1 MSRFREALSALQR
14 HLFGVEDSSSS
25 TYAATVKGARKQ
37 LFTSHSD
44 GQNSDEELCDLI
56 LFAMEQ
62 CDVYGPLRG
71 LRRIT
76 WMCSNCE
83 GSDLVTALLRKSQH
97 LLDALPI
104 WCRKAFIDGR
114 SMTVDEIRAI
124 SEATS
129 SMRWSTPLKKANLG
143 STGSDPDLRVG
154 PRIYTEREVIRDSLT
169 RILEGQDVDA
179 FEASLTKIFS
189 HLENPSNYAW
199 TAKTVLEFYLRSCFR
214 VNEYESRIL
223 AGRGSD
229 SNRSSTSG
237 SSDKSELEIAM
248 WLAICKRLS
257 EFNPR
262 IWLAFVDVVVERIVE
277 CLITL
282 DMNNAASSFLCTE
295 FLARLLACVCFDVFP
310 NVSWPPHSLLDT
322 LMGCKSAPAMKLL
335 FSTFVLTRYLKNIR
349 EEVRRHNPHCLGLVR
364 FLVHMKR
371 TPVTCTTQL
380 FVSQITAPFACFEDE
395 ASSSNGSSST
405 SSSSTPFEHV
415 QVSFDST
422 TDRIVTHPQFV
433 ACFYPLALVRPE
445 DPLLAATVN
454 PLSSIRD
461 FDEQQQHH
469 HQAAGKY
476 WLFRTHHQLIPLIHA
491 VARCVSA
498 NAVSLS
504 EYKEE
509 FKNGGRNL
517 QVLGL
522 LVARAGDYISR
533 TVPSA
538 LKDLVPVACDPKAVE
553 TAERECISMAK
564 ELMENALYDMVP
576 LKPATTAT
584 TTRRDA
590 STNNPTAT
598 TTSKRE
604 AFLPLSPF
612 VNIRSL
618 QVATPA
624 PEEALLWRI
633 MTASDPLD
641 VTLEREADNGCPGHI
656 LRDVLLALCDKAPH
670 LQPQIC
676 ASAAKLEGRFPA
688 HTFALLTV
696 MRKGSILE
704 D

>member
-1 MSRFREALSALQR
+1 MSSFREAFSALQR
-14 HLFGVEDSSSS
+14 HLFGVVEDSSSS
-25 TYAATVKGARKQ
+25 STVSVGKGARKQ
-37 LFTSHSD
+37 LFAVDES
-44 GQNSDEELCDLI
+44 SDEHLCDLI
-56 LFAMEQ
+56 VFAMEQ
-62 CDVYGPLRG
+62 CDVDGPLRG

-76 WMCSNCE
+76 WMASNCE
-83 GSDLVTALLRKSQH
+83 GNDLAVAVLKRCQH
-97 LLDALPI
+97 LVDGLPV
-104 WCRKAFIDGR
+104 WCRDAFLAGR
-114 SMTVDEIRAI
+114 SMTGDEIRAV
-124 SEATS
+124 SSATS

-154 PRIYTEREVIRDSLT
+154 PRIYTEREVIRDLLT

-179 FEASLTKIFS
+179 FEASLAKIFS

-223 AGRGSD
+223 ADGGS
-229 SNRSSTSG
+229 SNSSSG
-237 SSDKSELEIAM
+237 SGEKSELEIAM
-248 WLAICKRLS
+248 WLSICKRLS

-371 TPVTCTTQL
+371 APVTCTTQL
-380 FVSQITAPFACFEDE
+380 FVSQITATFACFEDE
-395 ASSSNGSSST
+395 ASLNNNNNNSNSNTGT
-405 SSSSTPFEHV
+405 TTFEHI
-415 QVSFDST
+415 QVAFDST
-422 TDRIVTHPQFV
+422 TDRIVAHPQFV
-433 ACFYPLALVRPE
+433 SCFYPLALVRPE

-461 FDEQQQHH
+461 FDSHQEQQHH

-504 EYKEE
+504 DYKEE

-517 QVLGL
+517 QVLGFVL
-522 LVARAGDYISR
+522 ARAGDYISR

-538 LKDLVPVACDPKAVE
+538 LKLLVPVACDPKAVE
-553 TAERECISMAK
+553 TAESECISMAK
-564 ELMENALYDMVP
+564 ELTENALYDMVP
-576 LKPATTAT
+576 LQTGKPA

-590 STNNPTAT
+590 STSTNT
-598 TTSKRE
+598 KRE
-604 AFLPLSPF
+604 SSLPLSPF

-624 PEEALLWRI
+624 PEEALLWGI
-633 MTASDPLD
+633 MTASDPLY

-696 MRKGSILE
+696 MRKGSIL
-704 D
+704 DD